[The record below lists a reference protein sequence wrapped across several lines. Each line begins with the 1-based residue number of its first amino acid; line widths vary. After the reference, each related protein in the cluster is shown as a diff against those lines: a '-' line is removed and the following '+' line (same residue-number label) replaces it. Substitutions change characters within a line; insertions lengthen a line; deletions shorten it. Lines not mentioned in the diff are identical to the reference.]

1 MPSSDAASDS
11 VSPSPLSHSPLE
23 MPATTAGTS
32 SSSSSTP
39 DAISTTTAT
48 TTTTAPPTTPSAA
61 ATHPPSP
68 PASPTSSPSTSPTA
82 ALESLDLDIDFSS
95 LSTFDLAGSDWT
107 QLLSSAF
114 RAQRAKLETHTSVAR
129 SVKQNLLAAQQKL
142 VHTQLRVLS
151 KQKTAEAV
159 KNRDKAAFVIGVTNM
174 WVTAL
179 LLGMAPKILP
189 AFYLCKVAVLLTT
202 RLVLYRRKRFHYF
215 MFDMCYYVNALLVL
229 LILFPGSH
237 SNLFCATWGLAN
249 GPVLV
254 AIAAW
259 RNSLVFHSLDKITSL
274 LIHFDPP
281 LTLFAM
287 RWVVVSAAATTAT
300 TTATGGS
307 SSALSQWVPEW
318 AYPRHLLAFSE
329 EMDVGFSQMVGI
341 SVAMYVFWQAIYWVF
356 VWTMRADKIA
366 SGYATSTTWMLS
378 NPKSLMSRVARRVA
392 PPQYRPAVFMLVQLL
407 YTLLTVTVTY
417 VFYKSRV
424 AHGAALVVSLGFATW
439 NGAGYYFDVFSR
451 RYVGELEEL
460 ERELAGLGKEV
471 GGGSGGGGGVGV
483 GGHDVGVGG
492 GGGGGETKKVV

>member
-1 MPSSDAASDS
+1 MPSSDAASDL
-11 VSPSPLSHSPLE
+11 VSPSPLSQSPLE
-23 MPATTAGTS
+23 IPAATTGTS
-32 SSSSSTP
+32 SSSSSAS
-39 DAISTTTAT
+39 DAISTTTTMAT
-48 TTTTAPPTTPSAA
+48 TTTPPPTTPPAT

-68 PASPTSSPSTSPTA
+68 PASPTSSPTTSPTA
-82 ALESLDLDIDFSS
+82 ALESLDLDLDFSS

-107 QLLSSAF
+107 HLLSTAF
-114 RAQRAKLETHTSVAR
+114 RAQRAKLETTSVAR
-129 SVKQNLLAAQQKL
+129 NVKQNLVAAQQKL

-179 LLGMAPKILP
+179 LLGMAPRVLP
-189 AFYLCKVAVLLTT
+189 AFYLCKVAV
-202 RLVLYRRKRFHYF
+202 
-215 MFDMCYYVNALLVL
+215 NALLVI

-287 RWVVVSAAATTAT
+287 RWVVVSTTAT
-300 TTATGGS
+300 AATVTDGS

-341 SVAMYVFWQAIYWVF
+341 SVAMYVFWQAVYWVF

-392 PPQYRPAVFMLVQLL
+392 PPQYRPAVFMLVQLF

-471 GGGSGGGGGVGV
+471 GGGGHGVGV
-483 GGHDVGVGG
+483 

>member
-1 MPSSDAASDS
+1 MAPSDALSDS
-11 VSPSPLSHSPLE
+11 APSASRQSPLE
-23 MPATTAGTS
+23 TPTS
-32 SSSSSTP
+32 S
-39 DAISTTTAT
+39 TTVNTTNPT
-48 TTTTAPPTTPSAA
+48 TTTTTTTGTTTTTTTTGTTTTTPPGS
-61 ATHPPSP
+61 PSP
-68 PASPTSSPSTSPTA
+68 PPGSPPNSPTTSPTA
-82 ALESLDLDIDFSS
+82 ALESLDLDLDFSS

-114 RAQRAKLETHTSVAR
+114 RAQRAKLESTTTVAR
-129 SVKQNLLAAQQKL
+129 SNVRAQLLAAQQKL

-151 KQKTAEAV
+151 KHKTAEAV

-174 WVTAL
+174 WVTSL
-179 LLGMAPKILP
+179 LLGMAPRSLP
-189 AFYLCKVAVLLTT
+189 AFYLCKIVVLLTT
-202 RLVLYRRKRFHYF
+202 RLVVYRRKRFHYF

-237 SNLFCATWGLAN
+237 PNLFCATWGLAN

-287 RWVVVSAAATTAT
+287 RWVVVASSS
-300 TTATGGS
+300 GGS
-307 SSALSQWVPEW
+307 SSSASASALSQWVPEW

-341 SVAMYVFWQAIYWVF
+341 SVAMYVFWQAVYWVF

-366 SGYATSTTWMLS
+366 AGYATSTTWMLS
-378 NPKSLMSRVARRVA
+378 NPKSLMSRLARRVA

-460 ERELAGLGKEV
+460 ERELAGLGKEA
-471 GGGSGGGGGVGV
+471 
-483 GGHDVGVGG
+483 GG
-492 GGGGGETKKVV
+492 GGGGGGASASASSGGEKKVV